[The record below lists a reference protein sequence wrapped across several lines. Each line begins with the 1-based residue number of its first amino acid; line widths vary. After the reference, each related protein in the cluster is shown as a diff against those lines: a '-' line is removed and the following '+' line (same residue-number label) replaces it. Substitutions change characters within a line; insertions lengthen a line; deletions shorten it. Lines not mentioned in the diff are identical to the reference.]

1 MIPQYCTAHPVL
13 RTTSQKW
20 RNLACVISNTGNL
33 ATFIS
38 AGNLARHKNGR
49 FQKMSDSVRT
59 KRLCLGRK
67 RLSESGKGPKESA
80 VCEFPVTGRRIVELS
95 LLANQLDSGCS
106 VCGTPLR
113 LSNCTQET
121 LSGLGSF
128 LYITCCEEGC
138 GEVNVC
144 HTSKAHRA
152 RARGRSV
159 FDINTKLAAGKYKQF
174 S

>member
-13 RTTSQKW
+13 RITSQKW
-20 RNLACVISNTGNL
+20 RNLACLINSTGNM

-49 FQKMSDSVRT
+49 FQKMSDSNRT
-59 KRLCLGRK
+59 KSLCLARK
-67 RLSESGKGPKESA
+67 RLSESCKGPSA

-121 LSGLGSF
+121 VSGLGSF
-128 LYITCCEEGC
+128 LYITCSEEGC

-152 RARGRSV
+152 QARGRSV